1 MQIFPCSEQKNTYA
15 DVGDR
20 ESSQAGAGPPR
31 AARGPREDFL
41 KRAPGPFVPHIS
53 LPSRL
58 GSLFTGQVR
67 SCANTR
73 PPVFTEQPPRQLRV
87 KAFTRV
93 VLVLFSPFARGVLCF
108 PRGPF
113 VNVYYGVSSHLA
125 LTHSLIVPPSSVF
138 FSFRCFIYICSD
150 ESLAHQM
157 ESPFKLFPNIS
168 P

>member
-58 GSLFTGQVR
+58 GSLFMGQVR
-67 SCANTR
+67 SPARLHRTASS
-73 PPVFTEQPPRQLRV
+73 PASGESFYSSGAGAVFTLC
-87 KAFTRV
+87 TGSS
-93 VLVLFSPFARGVLCF
+93 LFSTGPICERLLRGFKPFSTYTFANC
-108 PRGPF
+108 
-113 VNVYYGVSSHLA
+113 
-125 LTHSLIVPPSSVF
+125 SSVF
-138 FSFRCFIYICSD
+138 CVF
-150 ESLAHQM
+150 
-157 ESPFKLFPNIS
+157 
-168 P
+168 